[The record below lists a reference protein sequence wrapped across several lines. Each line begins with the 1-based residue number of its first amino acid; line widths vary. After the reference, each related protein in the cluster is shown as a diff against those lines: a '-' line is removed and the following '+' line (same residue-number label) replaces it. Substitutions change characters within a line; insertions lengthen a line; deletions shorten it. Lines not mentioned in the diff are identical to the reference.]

1 MEHDLIRV
9 ILGEKIDKVQR
20 RIDSHLNDIKQL
32 EDSIAFPREFFDNGN
47 TKSYFVCQ
55 SEQELMQKDEKQWCV
70 DNLGY
75 SPICLFV
82 EKRDS
87 GDHSGCDKLLKM
99 VVLFK
104 DDADLAA
111 YKLRFS

>member
-9 ILGEKIDKVQR
+9 ILSEKIDKVQR
-20 RIDSHLNDIKQL
+20 RIDSHLDDIKQL
-32 EDSIAFPREFFDNGN
+32 EGSIALSREFFDNGSTN
-47 TKSYFVCQ
+47 SYFVCR
-55 SEQELMQKDEKQWCV
+55 SEQALMQKDENRWCI

-75 SPICLFV
+75 SPICLFT
-82 EKRDS
+82 EKRDAHHRHHQP
-87 GDHSGCDKLLKM
+87 DLLRM